1 MEHKTENLNVL
12 AHEILPSPLTV
23 KETLPA
29 ASEVAAAVLE
39 ARQCVRDILERR
51 DHRLLVVVGP
61 CSIHDTDAAIEY
73 AGKLKQL
80 ARETSESLY
89 LVMRAYFEKPRT
101 TVGWKGFINDPH
113 LDDTFRIEEG
123 IWRARKLLIDVTR
136 MGMPLSTEALDPIM
150 PQYLHD
156 LITWSAIG
164 ARTTESQT
172 HREMASGLSSIVG
185 VKNGTDG
192 SLAVAV
198 NALRSMTKP
207 HRFLGINPS
216 GQVAVIHTR
225 GNDLAHIVLRGGNA
239 GTNYDRDSIAACEKS
254 LREAGLP
261 TNIMVDCSHANSN
274 KDHRRQPAV
283 ARAVSRQIEDG
294 NASIIGIML
303 ESNLAEGGQSLS
315 DDLRYGVSITD
326 ACIGWECTES
336 LLRELADRL
345 SPALAQRAA

>member
-12 AHEILPSPLTV
+12 AHEVLPSPSEI
-23 KETLPA
+23 KEDLPA
-29 ASEVAAAVLE
+29 TPEVADAVLE
-39 ARQCVRDILERR
+39 ARRCVGNILERR
-51 DHRLLVVVGP
+51 DRRLLVVVGP

-73 AGKLKQL
+73 AGRLRQI

-89 LVMRAYFEKPRT
+89 IVMRAYFEKPRT
-101 TVGWKGFINDPH
+101 TVGWKGFINDPY

-123 IWRARKLLIDVTR
+123 IRRARELLIDITR
-136 MGMPLSTEALDPIM
+136 MGLPLSTEALDPIM

-172 HREMASGLSSIVG
+172 HREMASGLSSAVG

-192 SLAVAV
+192 SLMVAV
-198 NALRSMTKP
+198 NALKSMTRP

-225 GNDLAHIVLRGGNA
+225 GNDQAHIVLRGGNT
-239 GTNYDRDSIAACEKS
+239 GTNYDPESIAVCETA

-261 TNIMVDCSHANSN
+261 ANIMVDCSHANSS

-283 ARAVSRQIEDG
+283 ARAVTRQIEAG

-303 ESNLAEGGQSLS
+303 ESNLAEGGQPLS
-315 DDLRYGVSITD
+315 ANLRYGVSITD

-336 LLRELADRL
+336 LLRELAGRL
-345 SPALAQRAA
+345 SPALTKRAA

>member
-12 AHEILPSPLTV
+12 AHEVLPSPREI
-23 KETLPA
+23 KEDLPA
-29 ASEVAAAVLE
+29 TPEVADAVLE
-39 ARQCVRDILERR
+39 ARRRVGNILERR
-51 DHRLLVVVGP
+51 DRRLLVVVGP

-73 AGKLKQL
+73 AGRLRQI

-89 LVMRAYFEKPRT
+89 IVMRAYFEKPRT
-101 TVGWKGFINDPH
+101 TVGWKGFINDPY

-123 IWRARKLLIDVTR
+123 IRRARKLLIDITR
-136 MGMPLSTEALDPIM
+136 MGLPLSTEALDPIM

-192 SLAVAV
+192 SLTVAV
-198 NALRSMTKP
+198 NALESMTRP

-239 GTNYDRDSIAACEKS
+239 GTNYDAASVRACEEA
-254 LREAGLP
+254 LREAGLAA
-261 TNIMVDCSHANSN
+261 NIMVDCSHANSS

-283 ARAVSRQIEDG
+283 ARAVTRQIEAG

-303 ESNLAEGGQSLS
+303 ESNLAEGGQPLS
-315 DDLRYGVSITD
+315 ANLRYGVSITD

-336 LLRELADRL
+336 LLRELAGRL
-345 SPALAQRAA
+345 SPALTKRAA

>member
-12 AHEILPSPLTV
+12 AHEVLPSPREV
-23 KETLPA
+23 KADLPA
-29 ASEVAAAVLE
+29 TPEVADAVLE
-39 ARQCVRDILERR
+39 ARRCVANILERR
-51 DHRLLVVVGP
+51 DRRLLVVVGP

-73 AGKLKQL
+73 AGRLKQI

-101 TVGWKGFINDPH
+101 TVGWKGFINDPY

-123 IWRARKLLIDVTR
+123 IRRARKLLIDITR
-136 MGMPLSTEALDPIM
+136 MGLPISTEALDPIM

-198 NALRSMTKP
+198 NALESMTRP

-225 GNDLAHIVLRGGNA
+225 GNGLAHIVLRGGNA
-239 GTNYDRDSIAACEKS
+239 GTNYDAASVRACEAA
-254 LREAGLP
+254 LREAGLAA
-261 TNIMVDCSHANSN
+261 NIMVDCSHANSN
-274 KDHRRQPAV
+274 KDHRKQPLV
-283 ARAVSRQIEDG
+283 ARAVTRQIEQG
-294 NASIIGIML
+294 NESIIGIML
-303 ESNLAEGGQSLS
+303 ESNLAEGGQPLGR
-315 DDLRYGVSITD
+315 DLRYGVSITD
-326 ACIGWECTES
+326 ACIGWESTES
-336 LLRELADRL
+336 LLREMAGRL
-345 SPALAQRAA
+345 SPALRDRAA